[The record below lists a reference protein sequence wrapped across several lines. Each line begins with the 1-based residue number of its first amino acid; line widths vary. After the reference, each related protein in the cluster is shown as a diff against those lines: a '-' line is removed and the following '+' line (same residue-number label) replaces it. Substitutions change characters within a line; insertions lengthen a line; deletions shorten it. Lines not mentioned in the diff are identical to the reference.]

1 MKTQAGKQI
10 EVRIV
15 WVKSWCFVIVIVV
28 ITVVVVG
35 HNGGLSFD
43 AGDGGLVYITR
54 MCRQMLLTQ
63 Y

>member
-1 MKTQAGKQI
+1 M
-10 EVRIV
+10 

-35 HNGGLSFD
+35 HNGSLSFD

>member
-1 MKTQAGKQI
+1 M
-10 EVRIV
+10 

-28 ITVVVVG
+28 ITVVVVVD